1 MCRRL
6 FFLQSIMT
14 IKSENIQQPTE
25 EEQKRLDDVLENS
38 TDYVAIRGKRF
49 GIKWL
54 HRGTIRKLTH
64 VLHSCKNEDEVTARC
79 ASLIILNNWWK
90 IKMFHWIY
98 WRMLWKKYTDTEL
111 TDIIAI
117 GKKKVESQKLEYL
130 SATMFLTGMKDT
142 IMTMTR
148 KEAEHILQGLRQEQ
162 GSQTER
168 NTPN

>member
-1 MCRRL
+1 MPPPSL
-6 FFLQSIMT
+6 FITHITIMR
-14 IKSENIQQPTE
+14 KNIQQPTV

-38 TDYVAIRGKRF
+38 TDYVTIRNRKF

-54 HRGTIRKLTH
+54 HRGTLRKLTH
-64 VLHSCKNEDEVTARC
+64 VLHSCEKEDEVTAKC
-79 ASLIILNNWWK
+79 ASLIILNGWWK

-98 WRMLWKKYTDTEL
+98 WRMLWKKYTDSEL
-111 TDIIAI
+111 IDIIAV

-142 IMTMTR
+142 MMTMTR

-162 GSQTER
+162 DSQTER
-168 NTPN
+168 NTPS

>member
-1 MCRRL
+1 M
-6 FFLQSIMT
+6 
-14 IKSENIQQPTE
+14 SENIQQPTE
-25 EEQKRLDDVLENS
+25 EEQKRLDNVLENS
-38 TDYVAIRGKRF
+38 TDYVAIRGKKF

-162 GSQTER
+162 GLQTER

>member
-1 MCRRL
+1 M
-6 FFLQSIMT
+6 
-14 IKSENIQQPTE
+14 SENIQQPTE
-25 EEQKRLDDVLENS
+25 EEQKRLDNVLENS
-38 TDYVAIRGKRF
+38 TDYVAIRGKKF

-117 GKKKVESQKLEYL
+117 GKKKV
-130 SATMFLTGMKDT
+130 DT

>member
-1 MCRRL
+1 M
-6 FFLQSIMT
+6 
-14 IKSENIQQPTE
+14 SENIQQPTE

-49 GIKWL
+49 GITWL

-98 WRMLWKKYTDTEL
+98 WRMLWKKYTSFNSSFVF
-111 TDIIAI
+111 IAI
-117 GKKKVESQKLEYL
+117 INSFNRFISCLLYHQVSPYQCG
-130 SATMFLTGMKDT
+130 
-142 IMTMTR
+142 
-148 KEAEHILQGLRQEQ
+148 AE
-162 GSQTER
+162 
-168 NTPN
+168 P

>member
-1 MCRRL
+1 M
-6 FFLQSIMT
+6 
-14 IKSENIQQPTE
+14 SENIQQPTE

-38 TDYVAIRGKRF
+38 TDYVTIRGKKF

-64 VLHSCKNEDEVTARC
+64 VLHSCKAEDEVTARC
-79 ASLIILNNWWK
+79 ASLIVLNGWWK
-90 IKMFHWIY
+90 IKLFHWIY
-98 WRMLWKKYTDTEL
+98 WRMLWKKYTDDEL
-111 TDIIAI
+111 YGILLI
-117 GKKKVESQKLEYL
+117 GKKKVESQRLEYW
-130 SATMFLTGMKDT
+130 SAFTLLTDMKDT

-148 KEAEHILQGLRQEQ
+148 KEAERILQGLRQEQ

>member
-1 MCRRL
+1 
-6 FFLQSIMT
+6 
-14 IKSENIQQPTE
+14 
-25 EEQKRLDDVLENS
+25 
-38 TDYVAIRGKRF
+38 
-49 GIKWL
+49 
-54 HRGTIRKLTH
+54 
-64 VLHSCKNEDEVTARC
+64 
-79 ASLIILNNWWK
+79 
-90 IKMFHWIY
+90 
-98 WRMLWKKYTDTEL
+98 MLWKKYTDTEL
-111 TDIIAI
+111 TGIIAI